1 MFFAQLHCSQHDNSA
16 FLHSLYHKVHLHR
29 CEFGKNLPHLGHL
42 ESVKFTSIVCGIR
55 CEVKHKI
62 IGSGLLNSPVF
73 RYHQIALGKMRK
85 LLTLVMITTV
95 AAAVAWTTITFFGDS
110 TMLYT
115 NPETNVTAP
124 VEIPRLQIK
133 AYYPWNP
140 NSSKMTYFMTIGFQF
155 YYLLFSMVHSNSSDV
170 LFCSWVLF
178 ACEQLQHLKVKNSSI
193 FKFKIILL
201 RILKNM
207 SLIQFFPLHNFI

>member
-1 MFFAQLHCSQHDNSA
+1 
-16 FLHSLYHKVHLHR
+16 
-29 CEFGKNLPHLGHL
+29 
-42 ESVKFTSIVCGIR
+42 
-55 CEVKHKI
+55 
-62 IGSGLLNSPVF
+62 
-73 RYHQIALGKMRK
+73 MRK

-95 AAAVAWTTITFFGDS
+95 AATVAWTTITFFGDS

-115 NPETNVTAP
+115 DPETNVTAP

-140 NSSKMTYFMTIGFQF
+140 VGSKMSYFLTIGFQF

-178 ACEQLQHLKVKNSSI
+178 ACEQLQHLKVNQL
-193 FKFKIILL
+193 FFILEL
-201 RILKNM
+201 FYPLFLLPFLSCAFTRHENFNLLCQLKT
-207 SLIQFFPLHNFI
+207 FFNFSHSGCHATIDGAVSNTGYLSPELCCALPQHIGRVEGGIDS